1 MTIHEQSESVSS
13 EASATQISFNWPVR
27 VYYEDTDAGGIVY
40 HARYLHFLER
50 ARTEWLRQF
59 GFNQHTLK
67 EQNTVFV
74 VRDMSLKFMQPAKL
88 DDELTV
94 TVEILNIKK
103 ASIQMQQS
111 IYEGEHKKL
120 LAQVT
125 VACLDADLLKPK
137 AMPAEIRRAIEEK
150 NTNEGVNL

>member
-1 MTIHEQSESVSS
+1 VIHEHFEKKSNAVLP
-13 EASATQISFNWPVR
+13 TQIAFKWPIR

-88 DDELTV
+88 DDELTI

-125 VACLDADLLKPK
+125 VACLDAELLKPK

-150 NTNEGVNL
+150 NINEGVNL